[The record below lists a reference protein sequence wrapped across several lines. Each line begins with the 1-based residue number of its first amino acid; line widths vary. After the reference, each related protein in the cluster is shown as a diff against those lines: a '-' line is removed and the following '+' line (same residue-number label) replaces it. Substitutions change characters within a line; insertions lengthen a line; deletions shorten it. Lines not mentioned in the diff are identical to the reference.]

1 MAAPKDLKVSR
12 LTSKGQVTVPQA
24 IRERLGLQEGD
35 RVAFV
40 EEDEQVVLKKA
51 SVIAFNHLADE
62 IATEAEKLGITEE
75 DVLLELKRV
84 RKELWDE
91 KYKKRYTSNE

>member
-1 MAAPKDLKVSR
+1 M
-12 LTSKGQVTVPQA
+12 TVPQA

>member
-12 LTSKGQVTVPQA
+12 LTSKGQVTVPKA

-40 EEDEQVVLKKA
+40 EEDGQVVLKKA